1 MRIVLLALGLL
12 ISNLSFSQSTENQF
26 SLNILMPS
34 AEYEL
39 ALGDNTSLD
48 ANLGFGFGYH
58 YSDFTDESEFGVY
71 PNLRAQYR
79 WYYNF
84 DKRIEKGKKVSEN
97 SGNYVAGVLL
107 LSSGEPLFGDMELRN
122 DLSGFVGPAWGLQ
135 RVYNSNFKLNLNL
148 GIGYGF
154 NDNGDGYVSPLID
167 LQLGFKLGKNRS

>member
-1 MRIVLLALGLL
+1 MKNIIVIFLL
-12 ISNLSFSQSTENQF
+12 LSGITANSQSTENQF

-39 ALGDNTSLD
+39 ALGEKTSLD
-48 ANLGFGFGYH
+48 ASLGLGFGYH
-58 YSDFTDESEFGVY
+58 YSDFADESEFGVY

-84 DKRIEKGKKVSEN
+84 DKRIDKGKKVSEN

-107 LSSGEPLFGDMELRN
+107 LSSGEPLFGEMELRN

-148 GIGYGF
+148 GVGYGF

-167 LQLGFKLGKNRS
+167 IQLGFKLGKDKS

>member
-1 MRIVLLALGLL
+1 MKKIIVIFLLLTG
-12 ISNLSFSQSTENQF
+12 ISANSQSTENQF
-26 SLNILMPS
+26 SINFLMPS

-39 ALGDNTSLD
+39 ALGENTSLD
-48 ANLGFGFGYH
+48 AILGLGFGYH

-84 DKRIEKGKKVSEN
+84 DKRIDKGKKVSEN
-97 SGNYVAGVLL
+97 SGNYVAGILL
-107 LSSGEPLFGDMELRN
+107 LSSGEPIIGDMELRN

-135 RVYNSNFKLNLNL
+135 RVYGSNFKLNLNL

-167 LQLGFKLGKNRS
+167 IQLGFKLGKDKS

>member
-1 MRIVLLALGLL
+1 MKNIIIIFLL
-12 ISNLSFSQSTENQF
+12 ISGISANSQSTENQF

-39 ALGDNTSLD
+39 ALGEKTSLD
-48 ANLGFGFGYH
+48 ASLGLGFAYH
-58 YSDFTDESEFGVY
+58 YSDFSDESEYGVY
-71 PNLRAQYR
+71 PNLKAQYR

-84 DKRIEKGKKVSEN
+84 AKRLDKGKKASEN
-97 SGNYVAGVLL
+97 SGNYLAAVVL

-135 RVYNSNFKLNLNL
+135 RVYSSNFKLNLNL

-154 NDNGDGYVSPLID
+154 NDHGDGYVSPLLD
-167 LQLGFKLGKNRS
+167 LQLGFKLGKDRN